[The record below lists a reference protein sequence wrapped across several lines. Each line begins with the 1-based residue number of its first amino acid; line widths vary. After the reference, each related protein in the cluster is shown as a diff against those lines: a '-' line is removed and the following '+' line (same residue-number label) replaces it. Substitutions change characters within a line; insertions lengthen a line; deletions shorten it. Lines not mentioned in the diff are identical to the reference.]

1 MPCTGLRAAFAAFPV
16 ALSPFAAP
24 SAAANS
30 DSAYQLEVV
39 YTGEAWRNTRG
50 GLRTGSSYLDN
61 LDVQLTVDG
70 EKAWGA
76 TGLTLFGY
84 LLHNNGGTV
93 TDTLVGDA
101 QGISNIEAL
110 NHTRLYELWADWA
123 FGASG
128 RHSLRVGLYDLNSE
142 FDTTDVGSLFTG
154 SENGIGTQI
163 AQTGV
168 NGPSVF
174 PFTSLGARLRWAP
187 ANDWAL
193 QFVALDGVPADPD
206 HPTSNRIHLG
216 GDDGL
221 LLVSELIWQ
230 GDGALRKASLG
241 AWTYT
246 EKFDDLLKTDASG
259 APLRRGGN
267 DGIYALVEG
276 NLWTGGTESPR
287 SLDAYARFGTA
298 DDRINRFDSAWV
310 IGAVATGP
318 FPSRP
323 QDLLGFAIS
332 EARNGDPYHEANAL
346 AGNKVDAR
354 EFHYE
359 LTYRTQVTDWLALQP
374 TLHYVMNPD
383 TDPSRSDAFV
393 IGLRFELTW
402 GMGL

>member
-1 MPCTGLRAAFAAFPV
+1 MLRRAALAAIPV
-16 ALSPFAAP
+16 TLAQFAAP
-24 SAAANS
+24 AAVARAE
-30 DSAYQLEVV
+30 SAYELAVV
-39 YTGEAWRNTRG
+39 YTGEVWQNTRG

-93 TDTLVGDA
+93 SETLVGDA

-110 NHTRLYELWADWA
+110 KHTRLYELWADWA
-123 FGASG
+123 FGRTG

-163 AQTGV
+163 AQTGL

-174 PFTSLGARLRWAP
+174 PITSLGARYRWQP
-187 ANDWAL
+187 ASNWVV
-193 QFVALDGVPADPD
+193 QIVALDGVPGDPD
-206 HPTSNRIHLG
+206 DPSSNSIHLG

-221 LLVSELIWQ
+221 LLVSEAIWR
-230 GDGALRKASLG
+230 GNGRLRKASLG

-246 EKFDDLLKTDASG
+246 EEFDDLLQTDASG
-259 APLRRGGN
+259 VPLRRGGN

-276 NLWTGGTESPR
+276 NLWNGGADSPR

-310 IGAVATGP
+310 IGAVCTGL

-323 QDLLGFAIS
+323 QDQLGIALS
-332 EARNGDPYHEANAL
+332 EARNGGPYGDARAL
-346 AGNKVDAR
+346 AGSTVDAR

-359 LTYRTQVTDWLALQP
+359 LTYRAQVTDWLALQP
-374 TLHYVMNPD
+374 TLHYVVNPD
-383 TDPSRSDAFV
+383 TEPSRSDALV
-393 IGLRFELTW
+393 VGLRFELAW
-402 GMGL
+402 GTGF